1 VTSVHA
7 GKDNLVDMEPEARRI
22 FTESGLSRD
31 PNRLN
36 VFLFV
41 LDELGNVV
49 HECHGVPGGRRG
61 GPDRSDWGAEI
72 SKALAKLKL
81 PDATLTRRDREP
93 CRSLP
98 DLAGP
103 AADVPAGVR
112 LFIRRDDANS
122 SPRGGLPVVEI
133 APMKAEQWTP
143 LAWSAKGKTISA
155 ELFKDWLVWLYP
167 PAIRTADESQR
178 FQQFRG
184 SLQLEPAGADERLR
198 YAILRG
204 EIHLSKGDDTKSAFD
219 GNLQAVL
226 TYRRERPEVQSIQ
239 AVVEGIYL
247 YRQRGTIPQKLIA
260 AIESRPALSDGA
272 PPVKRNASRPEE
284 SGPDSASQV
293 TTVSS
298 PDALNAEIVS
308 LRASKVAWR
317 EIAWKPCLFDGL
329 KESRERDKPVLLWIF
344 IDRPADDARC

>member
-1 VTSVHA
+1 MHT
-7 GKDNLVDMEPEARRI
+7 GKDNLADMEPDARKI
-22 FTESGLSRD
+22 FTDSALSRD

-41 LDELGNVV
+41 LDELGSVV

-81 PDATLTRRDREP
+81 PEAALAPRDREL
-93 CRSLP
+93 CCSLP

-103 AADVPAGVR
+103 VADVPAGVR
-112 LFIRRDDANS
+112 LFIRRDDANG
-122 SPRGGLPVVEI
+122 SPRGGLPVVEV

-143 LAWSAKGKTISA
+143 LAWSAQGKTINA
-155 ELFKDWLVWLYP
+155 ELLKDWLVWLYP
-167 PAIRTADESQR
+167 PVIRTADESQR

-184 SLQLEPAGADERLR
+184 SLQLEPAGADEQVR

-226 TYRRERPEVQSIQ
+226 TYRRDRPEVQSIQ
-239 AVVEGIYL
+239 AVVEGVYL
-247 YRQRGTIPQKLIA
+247 YRQRGTNPQKLVA
-260 AIESRPALSDGA
+260 AIESRPALSDAA
-272 PPVKRNASRPEE
+272 PPVKRNGSRPVE
-284 SGPDSASQV
+284 SGPDSASQA
-293 TTVSS
+293 TTASS
-298 PDALNAEIVS
+298 PDALNAEIES

-317 EIAWKPCLFDGL
+317 EIAWKPCLLDGL
-329 KESRERDKPVLLWIF
+329 KESREQRKPILLWIF